1 MGGGGLTF
9 NEKVHK
15 LGGSLLMKM
24 GRKKI
29 FKSEFKSAPPSTY
42 NLELDSTCVVFSA
55 LAII

>member
-29 FKSEFKSAPPSTY
+29 FKSEFKSAPPPLHLQFGT
-42 NLELDSTCVVFSA
+42 
-55 LAII
+55 